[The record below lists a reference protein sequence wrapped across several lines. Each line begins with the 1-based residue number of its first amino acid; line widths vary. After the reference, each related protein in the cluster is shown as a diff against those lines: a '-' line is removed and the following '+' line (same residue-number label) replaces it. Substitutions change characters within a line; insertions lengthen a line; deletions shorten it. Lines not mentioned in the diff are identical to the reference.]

1 MTALQIVQ
9 NATARLGLTVPSA
22 VFSSTDE
29 QVILLRYLMNQEG
42 KELATRGDW
51 SKITKEHTFTTVA
64 QAAQTSS
71 VPSDFGHIIMGTVWN
86 RNTDRPL
93 IGPLTPAEW
102 QQYQARNIAS
112 SFDSAFRFRGTG
124 TASLLI
130 TPDPTAGQTVAYEY
144 VSDQWCEA
152 AGGTDQSA
160 FAADTDVGLLDE
172 NLITLGV
179 IWRFL
184 AQKGFDYGE
193 AFRTYQLEV
202 EKALGRDGGKP
213 VLYLGGATK
222 RVFGSEISD
231 GDWLQ

>member
-1 MTALQIVQ
+1 MTALSIVQ
-9 NATARLGLTVPSA
+9 NATGRLGLTIPSA
-22 VFSSTDE
+22 VFSSTDQ
-29 QVILLRYLMNQEG
+29 QVILLRNLMNQEG
-42 KELATRGDW
+42 KELATRGAW
-51 SKITKEHTFTTVA
+51 TKITKEHTFTTVA

-71 VPSDFGHIIMGTVWN
+71 VPSDFGHFIMGSMWN

-93 IGPLTPAEW
+93 IGPLTPGEW
-102 QQYQARNIAS
+102 QEYQARSIAT

-144 VSDQWCEA
+144 VSNQWCEA
-152 AGGTDQSA
+152 SGGTDQSA

-172 NLITLGV
+172 DLITLGV
-179 IWRFL
+179 IWRYL

-202 EKALGRDGGKP
+202 EKALGKDGGKP
-213 VLYLGGATK
+213 ILYL
-222 RVFGSEISD
+222 D
-231 GDWLQ
+231 GNRPRMLSLVADGNWLQ